1 MKKEN
6 GLAVGENLETDDAV
20 VEEGN
25 NEGDEDG
32 EG

>member
-6 GLAVGENLETDDAV
+6 GLAVGENLDTDDPV

-25 NEGDEDG
+25 NEGDVG

>member
-6 GLAVGENLETDDAV
+6 GLAVVENLDTDGAV

-25 NEGDEDG
+25 NEGDDG
-32 EG
+32 E